1 MGSATQ
7 QPSREAI
14 ARGTT
19 HSQAGGT
26 SSSTTPSLPGTAEGD
41 SGDVEGDGG
50 QAGAGTSTTTETAGA
65 MEVGTSSEKADE
77 VHSKELLASRSFIL
91 DSLSIQLQLDELWRT
106 LSNCLDMLAQTSDP
120 HAVLILQ
127 PSVEAFFLV
136 HATNTEDN
144 KIPKKSRG
152 SSSSRGRLGQ
162 LSSFRVTSETG
173 SNPTS
178 PAPRMDVSPIPSTP
192 GLTKGEESYS
202 HLPPDTA
209 RFLMFAGTLHE
220 YLQHR
225 GRGE

>member
-1 MGSATQ
+1 
-7 QPSREAI
+7 
-14 ARGTT
+14 
-19 HSQAGGT
+19 
-26 SSSTTPSLPGTAEGD
+26 
-41 SGDVEGDGG
+41 
-50 QAGAGTSTTTETAGA
+50 
-65 MEVGTSSEKADE
+65 MEVGTSSEKPDE
-77 VHSKELLASRSFIL
+77 LQSKDLLAGRSFIL

-106 LSNCLDMLAQTSDP
+106 LSKCLDMLAQTSDP

-136 HATNTEDN
+136 HATNTEEN
-144 KIPKKSRG
+144 KVPKKSRG

-209 RFLMFAGTLHE
+209 RFLMFAGMPFHVIYSELDLTCQVEMLCLE
-220 YLQHR
+220 LCYFVCVIRPSQLSCLGGSV
-225 GRGE
+225 GRASAFWQNVAGSSPT